1 MFPVTA
7 MSESATSFLSGEN
20 NLCSA
25 CASIDFDSFIHHA
38 KGVVGKSLHD
48 IDKRYL
54 GLDSPDSPFALLV
67 CDDNGA
73 VEMVGIEVDHV
84 EKTSACPCYDVF
96 KDRQVKGYHT
106 YLVYYLHSS
115 RKQYDLRMKNKKLA
129 RPHLKVCSLVEV
141 DRKPSPSDGL
151 TARYIRTCPMDR
163 TFKLVQPGQP
173 DPKLSADLLSIKSAL
188 AREACRHHLKSEGG
202 QNWEALFRQGLP
214 GWSVIDCFT
223 DKILNLEDCVASAGS
238 FDAVEYATLSYVWG
252 SAQSDCPRL
261 DRKLPASVPRVI
273 EDAKTATASL
283 GFRYLWVDRYC
294 IPQRCAKEALDQICN
309 MNLIYARSCIT
320 IVAAAGQCPD
330 YGLPGVGKTLRKVL
344 DTFQIGPHT
353 IRRMPTGTKWVVQQ
367 IQHSKWNTRAWT
379 CQEAALS
386 TRRLYFTDHFALL
399 ENGNQGESYIEGLPN
414 QLCPKNG
421 TAWDGMNALGSIP
434 HAGSYATRELSF
446 EADVF
451 RAFQGCQSHYNHV
464 HMGTSVLFCGI
475 RIGNDCEFSSAL
487 LWEKPASSSRPQRR
501 AGGQSWTWLGWHVS
515 RNSELSR
522 YSPWA
527 PCYELQVSHYASFVP
542 AAQVSLRY
550 ADGFTFK
557 WASMTKERI
566 YKLMDDRDEG
576 TIEFILVTGLTF
588 GFKALRSM
596 SSQEEYIARAGS
608 RANTSPGLKR
618 AIVQWPCFNDLDE
631 IARESYGISQ
641 NELLD
646 ESRALCLCIRSCIFG
661 GHGQL
666 HCLGLVSSDGG
677 STWQRLSMFKISF
690 GKCRTHVCPDAFGWE
705 RRELKIR

>member
-1 MFPVTA
+1 

-25 CASIDFDSFIHHA
+25 CASIDFDAFIHHA
-38 KGVVGKSLHD
+38 KDVVGKSLHD

-84 EKTSACPCYDVF
+84 EKTSACPCYEIF
-96 KDRQVKGYHT
+96 KILKFEGSHT
-106 YLVYYLHSS
+106 YLVYLHPS
-115 RKQYDLRMKNKKLA
+115 RKQYDLQMKDKKVT
-129 RPHLKVCSLVEV
+129 RPQLKTCQLYDFNRTSRL
-141 DRKPSPSDGL
+141 SDGL
-151 TARYIRTCPMDR
+151 TARNIRTFRSDR

-202 QNWEALFRQGLP
+202 QNWEALFPRGLP

-223 DKILNLEDCVASAGS
+223 DEIVNLEDCVASAGS

-261 DRKLPASVPRVI
+261 GRKLPASVPRVI
-273 EDAKTATASL
+273 EDAKTVTASL

-294 IPQRCAKEALDQICN
+294 IPQHCAKEAHDQICN

-344 DTFQIGPHT
+344 DTFQIGSHT
-353 IRRMPTGTKWVVQQ
+353 IRRMPTDAKWVEQQ

-399 ENGNQGESYIEGLPN
+399 ENGNEGESYIEGLPN

-421 TAWDGMNALGSIP
+421 TAWDGINTLGSIP

-451 RAFQGCQSHYNHV
+451 RAFQG
-464 HMGTSVLFCGI
+464 F
-475 RIGNDCEFSSAL
+475 
-487 LWEKPASSSRPQRR
+487 
-501 AGGQSWTWLGWHVS
+501 
-515 RNSELSR
+515 
-522 YSPWA
+522 
-527 PCYELQVSHYASFVP
+527 
-542 AAQVSLRY
+542 SLRY

-588 GFKALRSM
+588 GFKALWSM
-596 SSQEEYIARAGS
+596 SSREKDVARARS
-608 RANTSPGLKR
+608 WANTSPGLKS
-618 AIVQWPCFNDLDE
+618 AIVRGSRLNDLDE
-631 IARESYGISQ
+631 IARKSYGISQ
-641 NELLD
+641 D
-646 ESRALCLCIRSCIFG
+646 EFSGEAWEPVKTHNSL
-661 GHGQL
+661 
-666 HCLGLVSSDGG
+666 LGLDD
-677 STWQRLSMFKISF
+677 I
-690 GKCRTHVCPDAFGWE
+690 A
-705 RRELKIR
+705 

>member
-1 MFPVTA
+1 

-261 DRKLPASVPRVI
+261 GRKLPASVPRVI
-273 EDAKTATASL
+273 EDAKTVTASL

-294 IPQRCAKEALDQICN
+294 IPQHCAKEAHDQICN

-344 DTFQIGPHT
+344 DTFQIGSHT
-353 IRRMPTGTKWVVQQ
+353 IRRTPTDAVWVEQQ

-399 ENGNQGESYIEGLPN
+399 ENGNKGESYIEGLPN

-421 TAWDGMNALGSIP
+421 TAWDDINELGSIP

-451 RAFQGCQSHYNHV
+451 RAFQV
-464 HMGTSVLFCGI
+464 
-475 RIGNDCEFSSAL
+475 
-487 LWEKPASSSRPQRR
+487 
-501 AGGQSWTWLGWHVS
+501 GQS
-515 RNSELSR
+515 
-522 YSPWA
+522 
-527 PCYELQVSHYASFVP
+527 ASFVP
-542 AAQVSLRY
+542 TVQVSLRY

-588 GFKALRSM
+588 GFKALWSL
-596 SSQEEYIARAGS
+596 SNEKKYVTRAES
-608 RANTSPGLKR
+608 WTNTSPGLKR
-618 AIVQWPCFNDLDE
+618 AIVEWPYLDDLDE
-631 IARESYGISQ
+631 IALESYDISQ
-641 NELLD
+641 DELLD
-646 ESRALCLCIRSCIFG
+646 ESRALCLCIRSIGVVRWRVDLAEIEHVQDQFRRIWDTRMSGRFRVGTEGAQDTLSHDDLLLLSTCVNVISLISQWLYRIIDGSLFSI
-661 GHGQL
+661 
-666 HCLGLVSSDGG
+666 GL
-677 STWQRLSMFKISF
+677 R
-690 GKCRTHVCPDAFGWE
+690 
-705 RRELKIR
+705 

>member
-1 MFPVTA
+1 

-25 CASIDFDSFIHHA
+25 CASIGFDSFIHHA
-38 KGVVGKSLHD
+38 KDVVGKPLHD

-67 CDDNGA
+67 CDDKGA

-84 EKTSACPCYDVF
+84 ESASDCPCYEIF
-96 KDRQVKGYHT
+96 KILQSEGSHT
-106 YLVYYLHSS
+106 YLVYLHPS
-115 RKQYDLRMKNKKLA
+115 RKQYDLRMKDKKLA
-129 RPHLKVCSLVEV
+129 RPHLKVCSLLEV
-141 DRKPSPSDGL
+141 DRQPSRSFDL
-151 TARYIRTCPMDR
+151 MARCIRTSRMDR

-202 QNWEALFRQGLP
+202 QNWEALFRRGLP
-214 GWSVIDCFT
+214 GWSVVDCFT
-223 DKILNLEDCVASAGS
+223 DEIVNLEDCVASAGS

-261 DRKLPASVPRVI
+261 GRKLPASVPRVI
-273 EDAKTATASL
+273 EDAKTVTASL

-294 IPQRCAKEALDQICN
+294 IPQHCAKEAHDQICN

-344 DTFQIGPHT
+344 DTFQIGSHT
-353 IRRMPTGTKWVVQQ
+353 IRRMHTDAKWVEQQ

-399 ENGNQGESYIEGLPN
+399 ENGNKGESYIEGLPN

-421 TAWDGMNALGSIP
+421 TVWDGINAQDSIP

-451 RAFQGCQSHYNHV
+451 RAFQG
-464 HMGTSVLFCGI
+464 F
-475 RIGNDCEFSSAL
+475 
-487 LWEKPASSSRPQRR
+487 
-501 AGGQSWTWLGWHVS
+501 
-515 RNSELSR
+515 
-522 YSPWA
+522 
-527 PCYELQVSHYASFVP
+527 
-542 AAQVSLRY
+542 SLRY

-588 GFKALRSM
+588 GFKALWSM
-596 SSQEEYIARAGS
+596 SCQEEYVARARS
-608 RANTSPGLKR
+608 WANTSPGLKR
-618 AIVQWPCFNDLDE
+618 AIVQWPCLNDLDE

-641 NELLD
+641 D
-646 ESRALCLCIRSCIFG
+646 EFSGEAWEPVKKQNSL
-661 GHGQL
+661 
-666 HCLGLVSSDGG
+666 LGLDDV
-677 STWQRLSMFKISF
+677 
-690 GKCRTHVCPDAFGWE
+690 A
-705 RRELKIR
+705 

>member
-1 MFPVTA
+1 
-7 MSESATSFLSGEN
+7 MSESAISILRSEN
-20 NLCSA
+20 NVCSA
-25 CASIDFDSFIHHA
+25 CAIINFDSFIHHA
-38 KGVVGKSLHD
+38 KDVVGKSLHD

-96 KDRQVKGYHT
+96 KDRQVTGCHT

-115 RKQYDLRMKNKKLA
+115 RKQYDLRMKDKKLA
-129 RPHLKVCSLVEV
+129 RPHLKVCPLLEV
-141 DRKPSPSDGL
+141 DRKPSPSDSS
-151 TARYIRTCPMDR
+151 TAESIRTCRMDR
-163 TFKLVQPGQP
+163 TFKMVQPDQP
-173 DPKLSADLLSIKSAL
+173 DPKLPADLLSIKSAL
-188 AREACRHHLKSEGG
+188 AREACRHHLKSERG
-202 QNWEALFRQGLP
+202 QNWEALFRRGLP

-223 DKILNLEDCVASAGS
+223 DEIVNLEDCVASTGS
-238 FDAVEYATLSYVWG
+238 FDAFEYATLSYVWG
-252 SAQSDCPRL
+252 SVHSDGVVSGRRL
-261 DRKLPASVPRVI
+261 PSSVPRVI
-273 EDAKTATASL
+273 EDAKTVTASL
-283 GFRYLWVDRYC
+283 GFQYLWVDRYC
-294 IPQRCAKEALDQICN
+294 IPQHCAKDAHEQIRN

-320 IVAAAGQCPD
+320 IIAAAGRCPD
-330 YGLPGVGKTLRKVL
+330 YGLPGVGKTTRKVL
-344 DTFQIGPHT
+344 DTFQIGSHT
-353 IRRMPTGTKWVVQQ
+353 IRRMPTDAKWVEQQ

-399 ENGNQGESYIEGLPN
+399 ENGNEGESYIEGLPN
-414 QLCPKNG
+414 QLCPKTG
-421 TAWDGMNALGSIP
+421 TAWDGITNLDSIP

-464 HMGTSVLFCGI
+464 HMGKSVLFYGI
-475 RIGNDCEFSSAL
+475 RIGNDCDFSSAL
-487 LWEKPASSSRPQRR
+487 LWEKSVGSSRPQRR

-515 RNSELSR
+515 QNSELSR
-522 YSPWA
+522 FAPWA
-527 PCYELQVSHYASFVP
+527 PCYDLRVGYASFVP
-542 AAQVSLRY
+542 TVQVSLRY

-588 GFKALRSM
+588 GFKALWSM
-596 SSQEEYIARAGS
+596 SSREGYVDRARS
-608 RANTSPGLKR
+608 WANSSPGLKG
-618 AIVQWPCFNDLDE
+618 AIVPWPCLNDLHE

-641 NELLD
+641 DELLD
-646 ESRALCLCIRSCIFG
+646 ESRALCLCIRSCIDWG
-661 GHGQL
+661 EGQL

-677 STWQRLSMFKISF
+677 STWQRLSMFTISF
-690 GKCRTHVCPDAFGWE
+690 GECRAHVCPDTFGWE